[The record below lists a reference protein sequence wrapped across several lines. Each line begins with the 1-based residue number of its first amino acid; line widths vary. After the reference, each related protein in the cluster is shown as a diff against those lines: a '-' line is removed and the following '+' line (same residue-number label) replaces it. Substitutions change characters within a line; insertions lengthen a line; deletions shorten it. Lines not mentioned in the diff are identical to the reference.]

1 VTAITYMPV
10 VKFDADLVRKR
21 FGEPAERI
29 KPSRWAHWLY
39 PGWGLDLL
47 LGDNGEALLQY
58 VPPLEFEQ
66 RLRAPLRDRRTM
78 KS

>member
-1 VTAITYMPV
+1 MPV

-29 KPSRWAHWLY
+29 KVENGTHWLY
-39 PGWGLDLL
+39 PEVGLDLL

-58 VPPLEFEQ
+58 VPPSEFER
-66 RLRAPLRDRRTM
+66 RLRAPLSGQERE
-78 KS
+78 KA